1 VRDERIANIG
11 TSTGFVI
18 DDDLLTPNLGELF
31 GDDPSVNVRRP
42 ARRSR
47 YNHVNGSIGPSIYT
61 SRANQV
67 RRKYRRSA

>member
-11 TSTGFVI
+11 TSTAFVI

-31 GDDPSVNVRRP
+31 GDDPRVDVRWP
-42 ARRSR
+42 ARGNR
-47 YNHVNGSIGPSIYT
+47 YNHVNGSIGPSIYA

-67 RRKYRRSA
+67 RRKYRRST

>member
-18 DDDLLTPNLGELF
+18 DDDLLPPNLGELF
-31 GDDPSVNVRRP
+31 SDDPRIDVRWP
-42 ARRSR
+42 AGRKRH
-47 YNHVNGSIGPSIYT
+47 NHVNCSIGPSIYA

-67 RRKYRRSA
+67 RHKYRRGA